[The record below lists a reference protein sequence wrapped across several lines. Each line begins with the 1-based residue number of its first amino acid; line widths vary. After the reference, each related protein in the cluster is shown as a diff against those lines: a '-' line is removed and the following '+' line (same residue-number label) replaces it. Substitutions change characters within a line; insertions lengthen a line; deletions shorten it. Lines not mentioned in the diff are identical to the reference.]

1 MTLLPRI
8 DVDQGQVPGTDGA
21 EVKLTLHAVTDE
33 NYTQRITI
41 ARRCATESRLKTTWS
56 KWRYSDIVLTRAQVL
71 AVIDLLID
79 RIDLLHDDIPGR

>member
-1 MTLLPRI
+1 MLLPRI

-41 ARRCATESRLKTTWS
+41 ARRCPTESRYTTTWS
-56 KWRYSDIVLTRAQVL
+56 KWRYTDIVLTRAQVL
-71 AVIDLLID
+71 DMIDLLID